1 MDPTLLSLLETI
13 PQKSPRSKLETHRE
27 LIRQLRRKGCTY
39 RDIVRILHER
49 VGLEVAVST
58 IHSFVKVRAKHRKQV
73 QYELPP
79 LEPQSPV
86 TARTNP
92 EDGASR
98 MAALKAKPVE
108 QKAKPK
114 TLSLRR
120 ERTAEAHQSRR
131 IAMNTE
137 TKNKRVVFTMGG
149 KGGVD
154 KTGLM
159 VVLAEWFEANEI
171 PFTLLDLDTENK
183 ARGSLKHFFNGPVAK
198 VNIHTPAG
206 LDAFVDHLESGA
218 AIILADMGAGS
229 GQVASDWFDAMYE
242 DVAATSAR
250 FTAVGIVTP
259 DPASVESV
267 LAWANRLQ
275 ERVQYLIVQNATS
288 PQSDFSYWDSAE
300 QAVRFREAL
309 SPIVIR
315 MEFRLAELENPARQ
329 HGIRLGQVATRQNA
343 INELKRASIVMRA
356 ESYRRRLF
364 SEFDRAKE
372 MFLP

>member
-1 MDPTLLSLLETI
+1 MQELLRHASTRVTLD
-13 PQKSPRSKLETHRE
+13 
-27 LIRQLRRKGCTY
+27 TY
-39 RDIVRILHER
+39 TQAVTPAKRAAQTAV
-49 VGLEVAVST
+49 VAQ
-58 IHSFVKVRAKHRKQV
+58 FF
-73 QYELPP
+73 
-79 LEPQSPV
+79 
-86 TARTNP
+86 
-92 EDGASR
+92 
-98 MAALKAKPVE
+98 PVE
-108 QKAKPK
+108 A
-114 TLSLRR
+114 R
-120 ERTAEAHQSRR
+120 QSRS
-131 IAMNTE
+131 IAMKIEN
-137 TKNKRVVFTMGG
+137 KNKRVVFTMGG
-149 KGGVD
+149 KGGVG

-159 VVLAEWFEANEI
+159 VALAEWFEANEI

-183 ARGSLKHFFNGPVAK
+183 ARGSLMHFFNGSVAK

-242 DVAATSAR
+242 DVAATGAH
-250 FTAVGIVTP
+250 FTAVGVVTP

-267 LAWANRLQ
+267 LAWGNRLQ
-275 ERVQYLIVQNATS
+275 ERAQYLIVQNATS
-288 PQSDFSYWDSAE
+288 PQADFSYWDSAE
-300 QAVRFREAL
+300 QAIRFREAL
-309 SPIVIR
+309 SPTVIR

-372 MFLP
+372 IFLP